1 MSCVKSTMNNP
12 GNDYSEAET
21 SALKGFTS
29 TKTRPVGVGGEDVSM
44 CHFRTSGN
52 LFPYLFYM
60 EEWLQIR
67 MHSYSYCVFPIN
79 EEMSREL

>member
-21 SALKGFTS
+21 SAL
-29 TKTRPVGVGGEDVSM
+29 GGENVSM

-60 EEWLQIR
+60 EEWLHIE
-67 MHSYSYCVFPIN
+67 CIAIVVFSS
-79 EEMSREL
+79 EEMGGVVLCSL

>member
-21 SALKGFTS
+21 SAL
-29 TKTRPVGVGGEDVSM
+29 GGEDVSM

-60 EEWLQIR
+60 EEWLHIR
-67 MHSYSYCVFPIN
+67 MHSYSCVFLIN
-79 EEMSREL
+79 EEMGGVVLCSL